1 MRQIMPSSN
10 TVILGAFVQ
19 TRPKFG
25 KNLEN
30 IEHAIRLASKVK
42 ADLYVFP
49 ELCNTG
55 YAFTSKEEAR
65 ALSESLQSGPSV
77 EALQA
82 FSEKKSCALVAGLAE
97 NVAGRVFNSA
107 IIIDHGKQLGIYRKT
122 HLFYREKLWF
132 EPGDTGF
139 KVFELEKL
147 GCKVGPIICFDWF
160 FPEASREVA
169 VLGADVICHPANLVL
184 PGKAQLGMLVRAFEN
199 RVFVITANRIGIE
212 NRGPEDKFHYTGKSL
227 IVAPTMEKLASAKAN
242 ESAAKSAKLD
252 LELAR
257 SKNVTSMN
265 DALADRRIEF
275 YKEQYQKPPQLN
287 PELTIDP

>member
-1 MRQIMPSSN
+1 MPNSN
-10 TVILGAFVQ
+10 KTILGAFVQ

-30 IEHAIRLASKVK
+30 IEHAIKLASKVK

-65 ALSESLQSGPSV
+65 ALSESLQTGPSV
-77 EALQA
+77 EALQS
-82 FSEKKSCALVAGLAE
+82 FSEKSESALVAGLAE
-97 NVAGRVFNSA
+97 ASDGKVFNSA
-107 IIIDHGKQLGIYRKT
+107 IVIDNGKPLGVYRKT
-122 HLFYREKLWF
+122 HLFFREKLWF

-139 KVFELEKL
+139 KIFELERV

-169 VLGADVICHPANLVL
+169 ILGADVICHPANLVL

-212 NRGPEDKFHYTGKSL
+212 NRSPEDKFRYTGKSQ
-227 IVAPTMEKLASAKAN
+227 IVSPTMEKLATAKSN
-242 ESAAKSAKLD
+242 ESVAKSARLD

-257 SKNVTSMN
+257 KKKVTSMN

-275 YKEQYQKPPQLN
+275 YKEQYQSLRLN
-287 PELTIDP
+287 PELTISEK

>member
-1 MRQIMPSSN
+1 MPNSN
-10 TVILGAFVQ
+10 KTILGAFVQ

-30 IEHAIRLASKVK
+30 IEHAIKLASKVK

-65 ALSESLQSGPSV
+65 ALSESLQTGPSV
-77 EALQA
+77 EALQS
-82 FSEKKSCALVAGLAE
+82 FSEKNECALVAGLAE
-97 NVAGRVFNSA
+97 ASDGEVFNSA
-107 IIIDHGKQLGIYRKT
+107 IIIDNGKSLGVYRKT

-139 KVFELEKL
+139 KIFELEKV

-169 VLGADVICHPANLVL
+169 ILGADVICHPANLVL

-199 RVFVITANRIGIE
+199 RVFVITANRIGVE
-212 NRGPEDKFHYTGKSL
+212 NRSPEDKFRYTGKSQ
-227 IVAPTMEKLASAKAN
+227 IVSPTMEKLATAKSN
-242 ESAAKSAKLD
+242 ESVAKLARLD

-257 SKNVTSMN
+257 KKKVTSMN

-275 YKEQYQKPPQLN
+275 YKEQYQNLRLN
-287 PELTIDP
+287 PELTISEK